1 MDAAPRD
8 AAPSPDEGPLEPRE
22 GEPPVRYYRIDFERC
37 VIQRGRRPPVSR
49 GGRASFELT

>member
-1 MDAAPRD
+1 MD

-37 VIQRGRRPPVSR
+37 VIQRGRRPQAAS
-49 GGRASFELT
+49 GGRASFELA